1 MPSPYRNNIDSNF
14 NSFKHV
20 KIRWKKTLNF
30 LHENHTIKNGLDIG
44 DRTNFTEQ
52 LEKFYKCSF
61 NNTDIDLDTEKLS
74 GDYDIVTA
82 FEVIEHLFNPLHF
95 LLQIKNILKKD
106 GIFYL
111 STPKGKP
118 YFLWSKEH
126 FHEME
131 YSRLFSLIDRA
142 GFEVIRK
149 KEIRIQPLYFYFTGF
164 RPILRF
170 FFEKHIILE
179 LKVS

>member
-1 MPSPYRNNIDSNF
+1 MSSPYRNNIDSNF

-20 KIRWKKTLNF
+20 KIRWEKTLNF
-30 LHENHTIKNGLDIG
+30 LHINHDIKNGLDIG
-44 DRTNFTEQ
+44 DRTNFTEK
-52 LEKFYKCSF
+52 LENFYKCSF

-74 GDYDIVTA
+74 GDYDVVTA
-82 FEVIEHLFNPLHF
+82 FEIIEHLFNPLHF

-106 GIFYL
+106 GTLYL

-131 YSRLFSLIDRA
+131 YSRLFSLINRA
-142 GFEVIRK
+142 GFKVVRK
-149 KEIRIQPLYFYFTGF
+149 QEIRIQPLYFYFTGF